1 MHLGNGVICP
11 VTGIPMLLI
20 AGGSLFYAIKQARRE
35 IKKDKIAKI
44 VLLTVFV
51 FALQMINFSIPST
64 GSSGHIIGAILLAS
78 ILGPNIAFI
87 AMSLIIAIQA
97 LFFNDGGLLALGC
110 NIFNMGFL
118 ACYVVYPFIYKFFLQ
133 KNRLYIGAILS
144 GIVALQLGSIAVVLE
159 CFLSGSIISNTGL
172 FLGLM
177 QGIHLPIGV
186 FEGIFTCLIILVSN
200 KMNFSKYFNRYIVLF
215 SFILGG
221 FIVNYSSNKP
231 DGLEWSMLK
240 ISDSFV
246 ELTQGYIYNFVQQIQ
261 IKISS
266 ITSLMTDFSNIFG
279 LLLTGFIMIIICKM
293 LILKKA

>member
-44 VLLTVFV
+44 VLLTTFV

-118 ACYVVYPFIYKFFLQ
+118 ACYVVYPFVYKTFSN
-133 KNRLYIGAILS
+133 KNKQYMGCILS
-144 GIVALQLGSIAVVLE
+144 AITALQLGSIAIVLE
-159 CFLSGSIISNTGL
+159 LLLSGSIISNVGA
-172 FLGLM
+172 FLVLM
-177 QGIHLPIGV
+177 QGIHLPIGI
-186 FEGIFTCLIILVSN
+186 FEGIFTSLLILIS
-200 KMNFSKYFNRYIVLF
+200 SKTNLSRYFNSFIGLF
-215 SFILGG
+215 SLGLG
-221 FIVNYSSNKP
+221 VFIVNYSSNKP

-240 ISDSFV
+240 MSDFFV
-246 ELTQGYIYNFVQQIQ
+246 EHTHGYVYNFVQSVH
-261 IKISS
+261 IKFYSFVN
-266 ITSLMTDFSNIFG
+266 LMPDISNILG
-279 LLLTGFIMIIICKM
+279 LLLTGFIMFIICKM